1 MQETATR
8 RSNQQR
14 REQTIEA
21 LLSAARALFLAKG
34 FAGTATP
41 EIVGAAGVTR
51 GALYHH
57 FEDKK
62 ALFRAVIDAEMAAV
76 ALEIERA
83 TPPALPPFEALIAGG
98 RAFFAAMAQPGR
110 ISLLLIEAP
119 AVLGFEELAALDRR
133 HGGRTLAEGLDAA
146 IKAGVLRELPVEP
159 LALMLSALY
168 DRGALALA
176 AGQKVEEIQSVI
188 EAVLGGLKREAPAH
202 LQN

>member
-1 MQETATR
+1 MQEKVAR

-41 EIVGAAGVTR
+41 EIVSAAGVTR

-57 FEDKK
+57 FEDKQ
-62 ALFRAVIDAEMAAV
+62 ALFRAVIEAEMAAV
-76 ALEIERA
+76 ARQIERA

-133 HGGRTLAEGLDAA
+133 HGGRTLAEGLSAA
-146 IKAGVLRELPVEP
+146 IEAGVLRELPVQP
-159 LALMLSALY
+159 LAMMLSALY

-176 AGQKVEEIQSVI
+176 AGKNIDEIQAVI
-188 EAVLGGLKREAPAH
+188 EALLGGLKRDPAVH
-202 LQN
+202 TQN